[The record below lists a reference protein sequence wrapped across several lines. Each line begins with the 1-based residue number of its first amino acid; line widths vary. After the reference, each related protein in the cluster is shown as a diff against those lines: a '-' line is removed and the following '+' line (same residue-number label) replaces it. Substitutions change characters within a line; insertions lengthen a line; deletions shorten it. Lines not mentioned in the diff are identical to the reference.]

1 MFVAQNEMAGDG
13 VCISEELISLQI
25 ISPDVPDLTL
35 IDLPGIARV
44 AVKGQPEDVGDQ
56 VCFWIL

>member
-1 MFVAQNEMAGDG
+1 MFVAQNELAEG

-44 AVKGQPEDVGDQ
+44 AVKGQPDDVGDQ

>member
-1 MFVAQNEMAGDG
+1 MFVAQNEMAGEG
-13 VCISEELISLQI
+13 VCISDELISLQI

-44 AVKGQPEDVGDQ
+44 AVKGQPDDVGDQ
-56 VCFWIL
+56 VCF

>member
-1 MFVAQNEMAGDG
+1 MFVAQNEMAGEG
-13 VCISEELISLQI
+13 VCISDELISLQI